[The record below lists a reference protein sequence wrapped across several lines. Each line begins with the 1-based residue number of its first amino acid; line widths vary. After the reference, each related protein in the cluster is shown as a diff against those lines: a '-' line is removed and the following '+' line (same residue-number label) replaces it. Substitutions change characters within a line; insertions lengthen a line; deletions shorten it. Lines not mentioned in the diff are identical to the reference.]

1 MSDISLVKIFIRELF
16 SQSRL
21 ERVTEP
27 ALVMEDPQ
35 QVIEYTTAGLE
46 GGVMAPMYLFHTAQ
60 VCEILCPGDNVLD
73 LACGPANQL
82 AQIARL
88 NPGCN
93 FVGLDLSSEMLGK
106 AKCLIQSQGLLNITF
121 AEGSI
126 TDLSRYDDKSFDAV
140 MSTMALHHLP
150 DVEALNQT
158 YREACR
164 VLKQG
169 GGVYLADFGRLKRKD
184 SIEYFAHQYQ
194 DRQPPLF
201 TVDYLNS
208 LLAAFSLQ
216 DFRSACSQSFGNH
229 ATVKSTWCVP
239 YLVVTKTIP
248 RRKLTNELVNG
259 IIRLRNALP
268 PHHKSDLADLLM
280 FTRLGGLSSQALA
293 KK

>member
-1 MSDISLVKIFIRELF
+1 MPNLSLVKIFIQELF
-16 SQSRL
+16 SQSRQK
-21 ERVTEP
+21 RVTEP

-60 VCEILCPGDNVLD
+60 VCETLCPGDSVLD

-88 NPGCN
+88 NPDCN

-106 AKCLIQSQGLLNITF
+106 AKHLVRSQNLLNITF

-184 SIEYFAHQYQ
+184 SIDYFAHQYQ

-239 YLVVTKTIP
+239 YLVVTKTTP
-248 RRKLTNELVNG
+248 RRKLPKEIVNA
-259 IIRLRNALP
+259 IIQLRDTLP

-293 KK
+293 KN

>member
-126 TDLSRYDDKSFDAV
+126 TDLARYDDKSFDAV

-150 DVEALNQT
+150 DITALNQT
-158 YREACR
+158 YREAFR
-164 VLKQG
+164 ILKPG

-216 DFRSACSQSFGNH
+216 DFRSACGQSFGNH

-239 YLVVTKTIP
+239 YLVITRTGSRQQLSKEIIASINHLRDDLP
-248 RRKLTNELVNG
+248 R
-259 IIRLRNALP
+259 
-268 PHHKSDLADLLM
+268 HHQKDLADLLI
-280 FTRLGGLSSQALA
+280 FTRLGGLSSRALS
-293 KK
+293 